1 MVRGDQLA
9 RPQGFNTSTHRPDLI
24 GVPGQGQ
31 VAIEVELAKKSAER
45 LQSILALH
53 ARWRAA
59 GRTSG
64 VIYICGDAGVR
75 TRIANVAKEYGLPE
89 SSRSWLRIQQLD
101 TVRAQA
107 VQACEKL
114 RAERGS
120 AGARPML

>member
-53 ARWRAA
+53 AR
-59 GRTSG
+59 
-64 VIYICGDAGVR
+64 C
-75 TRIANVAKEYGLPE
+75 
-89 SSRSWLRIQQLD
+89 
-101 TVRAQA
+101 
-107 VQACEKL
+107 
-114 RAERGS
+114 
-120 AGARPML
+120 ARPDGPAA